1 MKILIPTSIELALT
15 LPDGVVAVTYAPD
28 EPVPAEHRDA
38 EALVVWDVPKSALA
52 ALARDLPDVRWVQG
66 LMAGTDAVVAAGFP
80 ERTVITS
87 GRGLHDVT
95 VSEHAL
101 ALTLALVR
109 RLPQSRDAQRAHVW
123 SQALGGT
130 QPLRPEGHV
139 TTLLGSR
146 VTIWGFGSI
155 GQHLAP
161 ILRALGA
168 EVTGVARAAGERA
181 GFPVVADDGLD
192 ELLATTDILVM
203 VLPATPE
210 TEKALDADRLA
221 VLPDHA
227 LLVNVGRGVTVD
239 EDALVAALT
248 GGSLAGAAVD
258 VTAVEPLP
266 AGSPLWDAPHL
277 LLTPHAAGGRPV
289 GADEL
294 VSQNLAALVASAP
307 LRNVVSR

>member
-1 MKILIPTSIELALT
+1 MKILVPTSIELDLT
-15 LPDGVVAVTYAPD
+15 LPDGVVAAAYSPD
-28 EPVPAEHRDA
+28 EPLPAEHRDA
-38 EALVVWDVPKSALA
+38 EALVVWGVSKAALA
-52 ALARDLPDVRWVQG
+52 ALARDLPHLRWVQG
-66 LMAGTDAVVAAGFP
+66 LMAGPDAVVAAGFP
-80 ERTVITS
+80 ESAIITS

-101 ALTLALVR
+101 ALTLALAR
-109 RLPQSRDAQRAHVW
+109 RLPQSRDAQRVHVW
-123 SQALGGT
+123 SEELGGI
-130 QPLRPEGHV
+130 QPLRAEGHV

-168 EVTGVARAAGERA
+168 DVTGVARSDGERG
-181 GFPVVADDGLD
+181 GFPVVSDDRLD
-192 ELLATTDILVM
+192 EVLATTDILVM
-203 VLPATPE
+203 VLPATSE
-210 TEKALDADRLA
+210 TAKALDGKRLA
-221 VLPDHA
+221 ALPDHA
-227 LLVNVGRGVTVD
+227 LVVNVGRGTTVD

-248 GGSLAGAAVD
+248 DGSLAGAAVD

-277 LLTPHAAGGRPV
+277 LITPHAAGGRPV

-294 VSQNLAALVASAP
+294 VSQNLAALVAGRP
-307 LRNVVSR
+307 LRNVVDR